1 MSLSLKLR
9 DPSSGRS
16 AAKKITLAFFVHPET
31 GAMVDRWIVERNV
44 SESTGFVTS
53 VIVGKLSLLTHLNVA
68 KHSSPRG
75 EVFDVVIDR

>member
-1 MSLSLKLR
+1 
-9 DPSSGRS
+9 
-16 AAKKITLAFFVHPET
+16 
-31 GAMVDRWIVERNV
+31 MVDRWIVERNV